1 MTTKFKIFAGS
12 DGTSSENQKVE
23 DNDNNKQAEQSKENP
38 KPDDAQNKKEGEH
51 GMSEA
56 DHKLLKDI
64 MKKKEELKTAQA
76 QIAEFKKKL
85 EEVENLGGIE
95 KLSAMLKAE
104 EDKQKKELEAKGEW
118 EKLKK
123 QMSDDH
129 VKAMSEIQ
137 KQLEVEKAKNVESE
151 KRIIELTIGAKFANS
166 QYINEQLTLT
176 PNKARVIYDDYFD
189 LVDGQVVGFD
199 KPRGQKDRAP
209 FVDQYGNN
217 LPFDSAMEKIISADP
232 DADFLLKSK
241 IKSGAGS
248 SSKTKSVQETTKGL
262 TTIEQIAKG
271 LSNLK

>member
-12 DGTSSENQKVE
+12 DGTSSENPKPENNDDNKQVDQTKVE
-23 DNDNNKQAEQSKENP
+23 P
-38 KPDDAQNKKEGEH
+38 KTDEPPKKEGER
-51 GMSEA
+51 GMSDA

-85 EEVENLGGIE
+85 EEVESLGGIE

-123 QMSDDH
+123 QMSEDH

-137 KQLEVEKAKNVESE
+137 KQLEAEKAKNVESE

-176 PNKARVIYDDYFD
+176 PSKARVIYDDYFD

-199 KPRGQKDRAP
+199 KPRGQKDRTP

-217 LPFDSAMEKIISADP
+217 LPFDSAMEKIITADP

-241 IKSGAGS
+241 VKGGAGS
-248 SSKTKSVQETTKGL
+248 TSKSKSVQETMKGL
-262 TTIEQIAKG
+262 TTIEQIARG

>member
-12 DGTSSENQKVE
+12 DGTSSENQKTEENEDKQGDQTKVE
-23 DNDNNKQAEQSKENP
+23 P
-38 KPDDAQNKKEGEH
+38 KPDETPKKDEH
-51 GMSEA
+51 GMSDA

-137 KQLEVEKAKNVESE
+137 KQLEAEKAKNVESE

-199 KPRGQKDRAP
+199 KPRGQKDRTP
-209 FVDQYGNN
+209 FVDQYGNH
-217 LPFDSAMEKIISADP
+217 LPFDSAMEKIITADP

-248 SSKTKSVQETTKGL
+248 SSKAKSVQENAKGL
-262 TTIEQIAKG
+262 TAVEQIAKG
-271 LSNLK
+271 LANLN